1 MECLRAVNDRG
12 QATILMV
19 THDPFSASYAKDV
32 YMLSDGVIRCR
43 ISRGTDRKE
52 FFDRIVD
59 VQASMGGDFSWE
71 S

>member
-1 MECLRAVNDRG
+1 MNDSG

-19 THDPFSASYAKDV
+19 THDPFCASYGKDV

-59 VQASMGGDFSWE
+59 VQTSMGGDFGWE
-71 S
+71 L